1 MRIIT
6 HVGALT
12 VALALSP
19 LTMAQTPPPAPAK
32 TDVPAPKPKYDE
44 DTPYGVLMRDPAAKN
59 VLIADW
65 PLLVTAI
72 EMGGVPETSTMRGAL
87 TSESARSQGGLTD
100 ALYEKIIADLKKL

>member
-1 MRIIT
+1 MQRLLP
-6 HVGALT
+6 VAALT
-12 VALALSP
+12 AAFCLPVI
-19 LTMAQTPPPAPAK
+19 AQAQAPAK
-32 TDVPAPKPKYDE
+32 PETPAAKPKYDE

-65 PLLVTAI
+65 PLLVTAL

-100 ALYEKIIADLKKL
+100 ELYAKVVADLKKL